1 MFSGNAVQTARF
13 DTRFFPQ
20 HILLLTTGENLMP
33 MGYWMVISKDPF
45 RFLICMGVGNHSLLL
60 LKKYKEAAL
69 HFMPWSQR
77 EQVVRAGYL
86 SGRDVKKAE
95 VLGFNLLP
103 AEKLQHTRLVEGAD
117 SVFETV
123 VYRELPNLSRE
134 FMPFVLDVVAVHG
147 ESRLEDQQPILYLS
161 QESFA
166 TLGESWEYIK

>member
-1 MFSGNAVQTARF
+1 MFSGNLVQTARF

-33 MGYWMVISKDPF
+33 VGYWTVISKDPF
-45 RFLICMGVGNHSLLL
+45 RFVICMGVGNHSLLL

-69 HFMPWSQR
+69 HFMPWSRR

-86 SGRDVKKAE
+86 SGRDVIKAD

-103 AEKLQHTRLVEGAD
+103 AEKLQHTYLVEGAD

-134 FMPFVLDVVAVHG
+134 FTPFVLDVVAVHG
-147 ESRLEDQQPILYLS
+147 EMRLQDQQPILYLS

-166 TLGESWEYIK
+166 TLGENWEYIK

>member
-1 MFSGNAVQTARF
+1 MFPGKTIQTAKF

-20 HILLLTTGENLMP
+20 HLLLLTVGENLMP
-33 MGYWMVISKDPF
+33 MGYWTVVSKDPF

-69 HFMPWSQR
+69 HFMPWSRR
-77 EQVVRAGYL
+77 EQVVHAGYL

-117 SVFETV
+117 CVFETLLAM
-123 VYRELPNLSRE
+123 ELFNLSRE
-134 FMPFVLDVVAVHG
+134 FSPCVLDVVAVHG
-147 ESRLEDQQPILYLS
+147 DTSLAERQPILYLS

-166 TLGESWEYIK
+166 TLGERWEYTK